1 MRPDSGDSDDS
12 ALEIVAV
19 RVTGFT
25 GPLDLSPDDGSLH
38 ADVASRQVRARAE
51 SGSVRLGLSRVPGR
65 VDMGGDDGSLTV
77 LRPRTTGASS
87 CPCRGNPRGGH
98 RVTAGSADGKVTV
111 DTVN

>member
-12 ALEIVAV
+12 ALAIVAVRTGSGAV
-19 RVTGFT
+19 RVTGST
-25 GPLDLSPDDGSLH
+25 GPLDLSQDDGSLH

-77 LRPRTTGASS
+77 LRPRTTGASR
-87 CPCRGNPRGGH
+87 CPCRGMRA
-98 RVTAGSADGKVTV
+98 AGTG
-111 DTVN
+111 